1 MSIFSRIL
9 SSQAIG
15 KKGRTSMEEYNVYID
30 ESGDEGIKKGSKYF
44 ILTAL
49 IVKKENDL
57 KIAKNVDIIKQ
68 NLEMNIK
75 SQLHWKLIKG
85 LPNKNMIMDVVATLD
100 LTIINVVVDTKC
112 IKLIP
117 SHNIYNYFSGYLY
130 ERICWFMNEQHG
142 IANINISSRGNLSKQ
157 SLSEYLNSKNHK
169 KFNIDVKKIKIIK
182 IIPNER
188 KRLLQLAD
196 CCCSALFQA
205 LKYHDSTHYGYVN
218 KKKEKIYCK
227 NNNYLSYGLKL
238 VPSDSEAKELK
249 QLIIFIENK
258 KSELSPA

>member
-75 SQLHWKLIKG
+75 SQLH
-85 LPNKNMIMDVVATLD
+85 
-100 LTIINVVVDTKC
+100 
-112 IKLIP
+112 
-117 SHNIYNYFSGYLY
+117 
-130 ERICWFMNEQHG
+130 
-142 IANINISSRGNLSKQ
+142 
-157 SLSEYLNSKNHK
+157 
-169 KFNIDVKKIKIIK
+169 
-182 IIPNER
+182 
-188 KRLLQLAD
+188 
-196 CCCSALFQA
+196 
-205 LKYHDSTHYGYVN
+205 
-218 KKKEKIYCK
+218 
-227 NNNYLSYGLKL
+227 
-238 VPSDSEAKELK
+238 
-249 QLIIFIENK
+249 
-258 KSELSPA
+258 